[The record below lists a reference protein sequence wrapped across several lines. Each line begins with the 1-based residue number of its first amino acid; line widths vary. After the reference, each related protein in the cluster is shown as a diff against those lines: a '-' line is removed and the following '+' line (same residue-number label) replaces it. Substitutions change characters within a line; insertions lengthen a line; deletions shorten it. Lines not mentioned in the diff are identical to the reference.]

1 MFRFR
6 MDGELDLGLL
16 LAVVAIVLAVVG
28 IVLTVTLR

>member
-1 MFRFR
+1 